1 MLENQGLDDIV
12 ELELLVEISYFESFF
27 HRMGFKRTDGAVFG
41 LLALSK
47 RPVSSEEIEVLLHL
61 SQSATSQSLKILAM
75 YGCIDTVTQTEKRI
89 KYHSSKNDGLEIV
102 ASIFKKREQEYVQE
116 FKSMAV
122 NILAKARAQGE
133 KEDSPRI
140 MRFRSIVTTCEI
152 ADSVINMVLRVS
164 HNKMSKEYKILIEKL
179 PKAIDL
185 IGNNSLAVMDFT
197 HSLKS
202 NLTSKL
208 KEGLEKFKATQT
220 W

>member
-1 MLENQGLDDIV
+1 VLENHGLDDIV
-12 ELELLVEISYFESFF
+12 EQELLGEVSYFETFF

-41 LLALSK
+41 LLAISK
-47 RPVSSEEIEVLLHL
+47 RAVSSEEIESILHL
-61 SQSATSQSLKILAM
+61 SQSATSQSLKVLTM
-75 YGCIDTVTQTEKRI
+75 YGCIDTVTVTKTEKRI
-89 KYHSSKNDGLEIV
+89 KYHSAKNDGLEIV
-102 ASIFKKREQEYVQE
+102 ASIFKKREQEYVHE
-116 FKSMAV
+116 FKNMAV
-122 NILAKARAQGE
+122 NVLKKARAQGE

-140 MRFRSIVTTCEI
+140 LRFRSIVTTCEV

-164 HNKMSKEYKILIEKL
+164 HNKMSKEYKVLIEKL

-208 KEGLEKFKATQT
+208 KEGLEKFAGE
-220 W
+220 